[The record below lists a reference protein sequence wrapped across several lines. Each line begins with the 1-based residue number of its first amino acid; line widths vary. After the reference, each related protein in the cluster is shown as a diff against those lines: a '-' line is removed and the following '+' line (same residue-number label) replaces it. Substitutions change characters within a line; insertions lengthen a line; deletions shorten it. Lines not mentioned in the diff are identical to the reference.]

1 MHRQHVQRS
10 IKRLIQLGI
19 ILEGV
24 KIGISRSYRL
34 NPSFGWKGSAKG
46 HREALHEHL
55 KVIKIRG
62 RRAHGAALATL
73 ATCAHLSPDNQ
84 ARLHRAGSVPC
95 KPKTPKNLKMSAYGT
110 LSPTARPPRVLP
122 TPWALPTPAFA
133 TWQGGAGENLLHPY
147 HIALSPPTCKGQA
160 ASGCFAS
167 LDRFPAPSASIVLLL
182 SRRWRGVK
190 GGEAVHF
197 TLDALEPTQHFATG
211 SGGWV
216 LTACPCGAASEV
228 GAWAK
233 PQGVDTRKAFNVL

>member
-95 KPKTPKNLKMSAYGT
+95 KPKTPKPLK
-110 LSPTARPPRVLP
+110 
-122 TPWALPTPAFA
+122 
-133 TWQGGAGENLLHPY
+133 
-147 HIALSPPTCKGQA
+147 
-160 ASGCFAS
+160 
-167 LDRFPAPSASIVLLL
+167 
-182 SRRWRGVK
+182 
-190 GGEAVHF
+190 
-197 TLDALEPTQHFATG
+197 
-211 SGGWV
+211 
-216 LTACPCGAASEV
+216 
-228 GAWAK
+228 
-233 PQGVDTRKAFNVL
+233 